1 MTKRSRG
8 RPEKRPLD
16 DISLRR
22 AILLTSV
29 AHLLET
35 GKTGKEAHACRL
47 LASEEKGGDWDQ
59 YCQESNIRRSLAV
72 FLRDELKNAKR
83 CWRAN
88 DLATFALFRVRLRSP
103 SATRADA
110 AAWLLNAHEYYLTKM
125 V

>member
-8 RPEKRPLD
+8 RPKKPPVD

-22 AILLTSV
+22 AILLTCV

-35 GKTGKEAHACRL
+35 GKTKKISHACRI
-47 LASEEKGGDWDQ
+47 LAAKEQGDDWYQ
-59 YCQESNIRRSLAV
+59 YSHDSGIRRSIAV
-72 FLRDELKNAKR
+72 FLKDEHKNATR

-88 DLATFALFRVRLRSP
+88 DLATFALFRVRLRSA

-110 AAWLLNAHEYYLTKM
+110 AAWLLNTHEYYLTKM